1 MPPFLKVRLFI
12 AARISARPKAR
23 INPRVNVLWP
33 YMLENKMKK
42 IMLAVTALLL
52 TAGCSAVQAE
62 PIHADVKASQD
73 NAEDC
78 EHFAGEWDSSLPE
91 SRQKEIEAGID
102 KYCTAARQQ
111 QAQLRKKYPGNKQIA
126 NKTPPRRGL
135 RGLLRVYC
143 SENCHEPI
151 GLRTSTIIFS
161 SPSIT
166 T

>member
-1 MPPFLKVRLFI
+1 MSLSKLNI
-12 AARISARPKAR
+12 
-23 INPRVNVLWP
+23 LWP

-62 PIHADVKASQD
+62 SIHADVKAFQD

-111 QAQLRKKYPGNKQIA
+111 QAQLRKKYPGNKQIEDILA
-126 NKTPPRRGL
+126 EYDL
-135 RGLLRVYC
+135 
-143 SENCHEPI
+143 
-151 GLRTSTIIFS
+151 
-161 SPSIT
+161 
-166 T
+166 